1 MKDMVISIYALGL
14 SYAQKLVADVPD
26 EQMCAQP
33 VPGRVLN
40 HAAFLL
46 GHLIWAEDSALGLLG
61 RKPMLGPEWRESFSM
76 GKAPG
81 DDRSQYPSKETLIK
95 TLEEV
100 HGRLVAAFAEA
111 TPEVLAQPAPERLRG
126 RFATVGTAAMGLMTM
141 HRSLHLGQLSAWRR
155 ALGLPSV
162 S

>member
-1 MKDMVISIYALGL
+1 
-14 SYAQKLVADVPD
+14 VADVPD

-61 RKPMLGPEWRESFSM
+61 RKRCWGPSGASRLPW
-76 GKAPG
+76 AATPG
-81 DDRSQYPSKETLIK
+81 DDRSRYPSKESLVK

-100 HGRLVAAFAEA
+100 HSRLVAAYVEA
-111 TPEVLAQPAPERLRG
+111 TPEVLAQPAPERC
-126 RFATVGTAAMGLMTM
+126 AA
-141 HRSLHLGQLSAWRR
+141 
-155 ALGLPSV
+155 ALPPWVLPFWG
-162 S
+162 